1 MKPKS
6 KVFRLI
12 EDMLD
17 AMFLGESEDIT
28 YQHLLQM
35 ATLNPLIAIISRP
48 AANGDLGLVLIDV
61 SDATLDIQ
69 FSSLITRTAHVS
81 SYSRY
86 TMRDREAFIM
96 SCRDTC
102 DMTLVEKVSFHAR
115 ESHC

>member
-17 AMFLGESEDIT
+17 AMFVGESEDVT

-35 ATLNPLIAIISRP
+35 AMLNPLIAIISRP
-48 AANGDLGLVLIDV
+48 APNGDLGLVLIDV

-69 FSSLITRTAHVS
+69 FSSLVTRTAHVS

-86 TMRDREAFIM
+86 HMLDRESFIV
-96 SCRDTC
+96 SCQDAC
-102 DMTLVEKVSFHAR
+102 DMTLVEEVSAHAR